1 MVLRK
6 IEQLEENIEE
16 LKAQAS
22 VELDEALTVADEEY
36 SNGYLDALQDVAN
49 EIEGVWGWSR
59 LAR

>member
-1 MVLRK
+1 MRK

-22 VELDEALTVADEEY
+22 ADLVEALTVADEEY
-36 SNGYLDALQDVAN
+36 LRGYLEALVDVTHA
-49 EIEGVWGWSR
+49 IEGVWGWSR